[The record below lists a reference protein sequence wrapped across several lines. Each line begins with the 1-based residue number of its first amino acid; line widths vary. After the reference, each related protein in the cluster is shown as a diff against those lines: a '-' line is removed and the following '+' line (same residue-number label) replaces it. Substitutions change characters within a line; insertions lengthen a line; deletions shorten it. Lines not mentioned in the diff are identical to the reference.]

1 MSDLNPRQR
10 AAVQHVDGPLLVL
23 AGAGSGKTR
32 VITQKIAH
40 LVCSHGMDAAH
51 ITAVT
56 FTNKAARE
64 MRERVSASL
73 PREKSRGLSVS
84 TFHTLGLNIL
94 RREHKHLGFKA
105 GFSIFDSQDSGHLIN
120 ELITKARIGLDPD
133 KTRWRISAWKNDQL
147 APEAAVGIA
156 EDDRDIAIAR
166 IYEEYQR
173 HLKAYNAF
181 DFDDLILAP
190 ATLLALDAEVRERWQ
205 TRIRHLLVDEYQ
217 DTNGAQY
224 ELVKLLVG
232 RLGMFTAVGDD
243 DQSIYT
249 WRGARPENLKRLQ
262 EDFPRLKVVKLEQ
275 NYRSTGCILKCA
287 NKLIANNPH
296 VFEKKLWSELG
307 YGTVLRVLPSR
318 DPEHEAER
326 VISELLHQKFTDGG
340 RDGDFAILYRGN
352 HQSRPFEKLLREHRI
367 PYHLSG
373 GMSFFDYAEIK
384 DLVAYLRLLVNE
396 DDDRA
401 FLRVVNTPR
410 REIGPG
416 TLEKLGSYAG
426 ERGIGL
432 LAACFE
438 LGLTQHLSGRALTRV
453 QEFAQWIVDFADRAK
468 RGNPIALFKELL
480 SEIGYLQ
487 WLESSTRDPDEAA
500 RRTQNVED
508 LISWLEQ
515 MSEQIGCDAGL
526 NDLVN
531 RLSLMDILDRDKDD
545 AGGNCVHLMTL
556 HAAKGL
562 EFPHVFL
569 VGMEEGILPHRS
581 SLEEENLEEERRLA
595 YVGITRAQKSL
606 CFSYCSRRKR
616 AREWEP
622 CEPSR
627 FLNELPGDDLR
638 WENRSGPVDPEERQ
652 QRGKAHLANLRGM
665 LNP

>member
-1 MSDLNPRQR
+1 MSELNPRQR
-10 AAVQHVDGPLLVL
+10 AAVQYVDGPLLVL

-40 LVCSHGMDAAH
+40 LVCNHGMDAAH

-64 MRERVSASL
+64 MRERVAGLL
-73 PREKSRGLSVS
+73 PRERSKGLSVS

-105 GFSIFDSQDSGHLIN
+105 GFSIFDSQDSGHLIA
-120 ELITKARIGLDPD
+120 ELISKARIGLDPD
-133 KTRWRISAWKNDQL
+133 KARWRISAWKNDQL
-147 APEAAVGIA
+147 LPEAAFEA
-156 EDDRDIAIAR
+156 ATDERDVATAR

-190 ATLLALDAEVRERWQ
+190 VTLLQSDAEVRERWQ

-224 ELVKLLVG
+224 ELVRQLVG

-262 EDFPRLKVVKLEQ
+262 DDFPRLKVIKLEQ
-275 NYRSTGCILKCA
+275 NYRSTACILKCA
-287 NKLIANNPH
+287 NQLIANNDH

-307 YGTVLRVLPSR
+307 YGTQLRVLPAR

-326 VISELLHQKFTDGG
+326 VVSELLHHKFTQGG
-340 RDGDFAILYRGN
+340 QDGDYAILYRGN
-352 HQSRPFEKLLREHRI
+352 HQSRPFEKVLREHRI

-373 GMSFFDYAEIK
+373 GMSFFDYAEVK

-401 FLRVVNTPR
+401 FLRIVNTPR
-410 REIGPG
+410 REIGPS
-416 TLEKLGSYAG
+416 TLEKLGAYAG
-426 ERGIGL
+426 ERGVSL

-438 LGLTQHLSGRALTRV
+438 LGLTQQLSGRALGRL
-453 QEFAQWIVDFADRAK
+453 QEFAQWIVDFSDRAK
-468 RGNPIALFKELL
+468 RGNPVAIFKELL
-480 SEIGYLQ
+480 NDTGYLQ
-487 WLESSTRDPDEAA
+487 WLENSTRDPDQAA
-500 RRTQNVED
+500 RRIQNVDD
-508 LISWLEQ
+508 LVSWLEH
-515 MSEQIGCDAGL
+515 MAEQIGSDAGIAE
-526 NDLVN
+526 LVN
-531 RLSLMDILDRDKDD
+531 RLSLMDILDRDKDE

-569 VGMEEGILPHRS
+569 VGMEEGILPHRV
-581 SLEEENLEEERRLA
+581 SLEEDNLEEERRLA
-595 YVGITRAQKSL
+595 YVGITRARKSL
-606 CFSYCSRRKR
+606 AFSFCSRRMR
-616 AREWEP
+616 AREWET

-627 FLNELPGDDLR
+627 FLDELPADDLV
-638 WENRSGPVDPEERQ
+638 WEGRSGPVDPEQRQ
-652 QRGKAHLANLRGM
+652 QRGRAHLANLRGM
-665 LNP
+665 LS